1 MGGGMGHAIYG
12 EILCERMGCR
22 AAYLAG
28 LRLRGRL
35 QPQLVARRLSYRFDP
50 KFDAGALLLRP

>member
-1 MGGGMGHAIYG
+1 MGVRMGHAIHG
-12 EILCERMGCR
+12 EILYERMGCK

-35 QPQLVARRLSYRFDP
+35 QPQLVARQLSYRFDL